1 MKKLYIDRII
11 ENGNTGVTQ
20 DRESIIYNCDLIKPG
35 VTDQLTDQLTT
46 SDHATTV
53 KIAGRYICIITLSLS
68 DKSIMIIKN
77 LGRNENELKDILND
91 IESGEMIQF
100 VTLAFQALKNDDSGY
115 YDFEL
120 EIGKPPK

>member
-1 MKKLYIDRII
+1 MKKLYVDRII

-20 DRESIIYNCDLIKPG
+20 DRETITYNCDLIKDG
-35 VTDQLTDQLTT
+35 IIDRLTDRLTT
-46 SDHATTV
+46 SDHATTA

-68 DKSIMIIKN
+68 DKSIMVIKN
-77 LGRNENELKDILND
+77 LGRNDNELRDILND
-91 IESGEMIQF
+91 INSSEMIHS

-120 EIGKPPK
+120 EVGSPPK

>member
-1 MKKLYIDRII
+1 MKKLFVDRII

-20 DRESIIYNCDLIKPG
+20 NRETIAYNCELIKDG
-35 VTDQLTDQLTT
+35 ILDQLTDQLTT

-77 LGRNENELKDILND
+77 LGRDENELKDILND
-91 IESGEMIQF
+91 LDSGEMIQF

-120 EIGKPPK
+120 EVGRPTR

>member
-1 MKKLYIDRII
+1 MKKLYVDRII

-20 DRESIIYNCDLIKPG
+20 DRDNITYNCDLIKDG
-35 VTDQLTDQLTT
+35 IIDQLTDQLTT

-77 LGRNENELKDILND
+77 LGRDENELKDILND
-91 IESGEMIQF
+91 IDSGEMIQF
-100 VTLAFQALKNDDSGY
+100 VTLAFQALKNDDSEY

-120 EIGKPPK
+120 EVGTPPR